1 MVTHFR
7 KIEELTEVSAANFF
21 DEQSFCGVAKDSESN
36 IIVGLYILHPNNV
49 GRCGHISNASF
60 AVSSSVRGYG
70 VGEILVKHCI
80 EQARKL
86 GFKILQFNAVVKSNT
101 AALKLYKKL
110 GFIQLGIIPN
120 GFLLPNGTYEDI
132 TLTTYHYNN
141 YCKVNFHLLRKL
153 ITILNNSAFLK
164 SFKPTQ
170 IIIDNRVDCN
180 IAQPI

>member
-1 MVTHFR
+1 MVC
-7 KIEELTEVSAANFF
+7 LFF
-21 DEQSFCGVAKDSESN
+21 FFFFQAEDGIRDFCLSRGLGDVYKRQEQSFCGVAKDSESN

-132 TLTTYHYNN
+132 IPHYIS
-141 YCKVNFHLLRKL
+141 L
-153 ITILNNSAFLK
+153 
-164 SFKPTQ
+164 
-170 IIIDNRVDCN
+170 
-180 IAQPI
+180 